1 MLSVRVVRCWSGT
14 TPFAR
19 LVFLLSTFLYEHF
32 AENMQPAEYSHN
44 VRKQP
49 TAKDVS
55 LWIAFNT
62 SKRQKWTVQEPD
74 QFQVFVP
81 IAIKKQF
88 DLSFYRAVSV
98 QLSRIS
104 STAFLIFLASSLDS
118 KIAVRLFNIPNL
130 VQFVRHW
137 LRERNS

>member
-1 MLSVRVVRCWSGT
+1 MNCIQHV
-14 TPFAR
+14 
-19 LVFLLSTFLYEHF
+19 E
-32 AENMQPAEYSHN
+32 
-44 VRKQP
+44 
-49 TAKDVS
+49 
-55 LWIAFNT
+55 T
-62 SKRQKWTVQEPD
+62 SKVISICTVQEPD

-118 KIAVRLFNIPNL
+118 EIAVRLFNIPNL
-130 VQFVRHW
+130 VQFVRH
-137 LRERNS
+137 